1 MPGPFEL
8 IIILVIVLLIFG
20 GKRLK
25 NIGNEVG
32 GAIKGF
38 KSSMKDTDAEK
49 KEDIIEAK
57 LLPQGKAQDLRD
69 ALEYIAMMR
78 IRHQA
83 WQIEK
88 GEEPDND
95 LDPHLLSPFEQ
106 RNLKE
111 AFAILEKAQSYL
123 KFSYTA
129 NSGVK

>member
-1 MPGPFEL
+1 MGMPGLFEL

-57 LLPQGKAQDLRD
+57 V
-69 ALEYIAMMR
+69 
-78 IRHQA
+78 
-83 WQIEK
+83 
-88 GEEPDND
+88 
-95 LDPHLLSPFEQ
+95 
-106 RNLKE
+106 E
-111 AFAILEKAQSYL
+111 ADDESSDKKS
-123 KFSYTA
+123 
-129 NSGVK
+129 